1 MNDTHISYMLER
13 NSRKYPSRT
22 AIVSSQE
29 RITYEVYQDHVYR
42 MANALRRLGVK
53 KGDRIGTLF
62 YNSPEELI
70 TYMAIFQLGA
80 ILVPL
85 NFRLASQE
93 IVLILENSDASLLVI
108 GEEFVG
114 LINQIRKDIT
124 KVKRIVV
131 SGQGNSEGE
140 YLSWDDLIAVEQ
152 NEPPCETLS
161 DDDSLYILYTSGT
174 TGRPKGVVITN
185 TNLIWNSLNGVIS
198 GVLSGDEVVYYGLPL
213 FHGAAMGGYFATA
226 LLGGTVV
233 LEKSFDAA
241 KAFSLVEKERITII
255 PAVPPMLI
263 AFLDLPGRDSYDISS
278 LKYFSTGATIVPQA
292 VKEKL
297 KRRFPNVGIADSY
310 GLTEAT
316 GYVTILPDKDFLR
329 KKACVG
335 LPHAFVEIRII
346 DEQDRDVK
354 TGEVGGILVRGP
366 NVMKEY
372 YKNPQATA
380 ETIIDGW
387 LHTGDMGKQDE
398 EGYLYVVDRMKD
410 VIISGGENIYPREI
424 EEVLHSHQ
432 KIREAAV
439 IGVSD
444 DKWGEITK
452 AVIVLKSGQILS
464 EQDVIDFCRE
474 HLAHYKC
481 PRHVEFVKELP
492 RTSTGKVHK
501 REIREHYGGITMKKY

>member
-1 MNDTHISYMLER
+1 L
-13 NSRKYPSRT
+13 
-22 AIVSSQE
+22 
-29 RITYEVYQDHVYR
+29 
-42 MANALRRLGVK
+42 ANALRRLGVK

-93 IVLILENSDASLLVI
+93 IVLILENSDASLLVS

-114 LINQIRKDIT
+114 LIGQIRKDIS
-124 KVKRIVV
+124 KVKRIIV
-131 SGQGNSEGE
+131 SGQRKPEGE
-140 YLSWDDLIAVEQ
+140 FLRWEELVAAEQ
-152 NEPPCETLS
+152 NKPPWETLS

-185 TNLIWNSLNGVIS
+185 KNLIWNSLNGVIS

-241 KAFSLVEKERITII
+241 KALSLVEKEKITVI

-263 AFLDLPGRDSYDISS
+263 AFLDLPGRDTYDISS

-297 KRRFPNVGIADSY
+297 KRCFPNVGIADSY

-346 DEQDRDVK
+346 DEQNRDVK
-354 TGEVGGILVRGP
+354 TGEVGEILVRGP

-387 LHTGDMGKQDE
+387 LHTGDMGKKDE

-410 VIISGGENIYPREI
+410 MIISGGENIYPREI
-424 EEVLHSHQ
+424 EELLYTHP
-432 KIREAAV
+432 KIEDVAV
-439 IGVSD
+439 IGVPD
-444 DKWGEITK
+444 EKWGEVAK
-452 AVIVLKSGQILS
+452 VVIVLKSGQVLS
-464 EQDVIDFCRE
+464 EQEVLDFCRE

-481 PRHVEFVKELP
+481 PHHVEFVDALP
-492 RTSTGKVHK
+492 HTSTGKVLK
-501 REIREHYGGITMKKY
+501 RDIRKSYGGITIKKY